1 MTRKNWLLLAVS
13 GREGTESTPID
24 PLRLMKTLF
33 VFHQQLGADLVA
45 PDFYAFEPYS
55 YGPFAREIYP
65 DLDQLEY
72 EGLIEPVA
80 NPGRTW
86 PRYRATTRG
95 ANATAALKSDA
106 AWMGDYLLD
115 VRDWAMSMS
124 FRDLLY
130 SVYKQWPEY
139 ATNSVARV

>member
-1 MTRKNWLLLAVS
+1 MTRKNWLLLAVA
-13 GREGTESTPID
+13 GHDRTVAAPID
-24 PLRLMKTLF
+24 PMRLMKTLF
-33 VFHQQLGADLVA
+33 VFREQLGTYLEA
-45 PDFYAFEPYS
+45 PDFYAFEPYRF
-55 YGPFAREIYP
+55 GPFAREIYP

-86 PRYRATTRG
+86 PRYRLTVQG
-95 ANATAALKSDA
+95 AEAAAALESDA
-106 AWMGDYLLD
+106 GWMGNHLFD

-130 SVYKQWPEY
+130 SVYKQWPDY
-139 ATNSVARV
+139 ATNSIARV